1 MATTTPEL
9 DERDRQI
16 MRERRDSIELI
27 EGPRVGDYVEFAD
40 GITRR
45 VSHVWSTEDW
55 GDTAGVQTSDGG
67 SFYLGNGYVS
77 FSGSLCTLV
86 RMGTLT
92 LTNERRPGRAWFFH
106 HDWAM
111 RDNGVDVTIPFR
123 VYRCTESAPRS

>member
-1 MATTTPEL
+1 MTVTDAL

-16 MRERRDSIELI
+16 VWERRHSTELT
-27 EGPRVGDYVEFAD
+27 EGPRVGDYVDFAD

-45 VSHVWSTEDW
+45 VSHVWDVADW

-77 FSGSLCTLV
+77 FSGGLYRSV
-86 RMGTLT
+86 NMGTLT
-92 LTNERRPGRAWFFH
+92 DTGEVRPGRVWIFH

-111 RDNGVDVTIPFR
+111 ADNGVDVTIPFR
-123 VYRCTESAPRS
+123 VYRCTENAPRS